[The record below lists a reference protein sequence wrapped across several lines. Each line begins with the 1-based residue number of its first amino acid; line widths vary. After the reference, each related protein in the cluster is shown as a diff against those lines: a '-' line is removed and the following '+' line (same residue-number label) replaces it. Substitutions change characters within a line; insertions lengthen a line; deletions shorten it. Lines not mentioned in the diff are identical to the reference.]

1 MRIGAGFDERRIES
15 GHGLVN
21 NRVATL
27 PLGKLKIGQTEAL
40 ALVIIAIIGVAIL
53 AASTMVTAIALFLLV
68 ALAALRPEASVVALP
83 AVIGFVYQELVLKNA
98 RFSPQE
104 TLLATTVAGTGLHA
118 LWRLASARTAT
129 PIRSVIIELRARLQL
144 FDLAAL
150 ALLLIGTLSLFTL
163 AMPAYRHE
171 SLRVYRWVILEPV
184 IYYALARW
192 YLQSRDLRRLSVVTF
207 AVGALLVAAIG
218 IVDLAAGRGLEVEG
232 VTRISGVYPHPN
244 ALALFLERPL
254 VLLAGLAAVYC
265 TRLRWYWLIGA
276 AIVGA
281 GLLLT
286 FSRGAVLAAGVV
298 IVCMLFIGQRRR
310 LATLAAGAGV
320 LLGATL
326 ALTASARIA
335 NLFSGGSGSLRFDL
349 WGSAI
354 EMVRN
359 HLIFG
364 IGLDQFLYVYAPR
377 YVKPQ
382 AWSERFTSH
391 PHDIILDSWLSLGI
405 MGLVLALVFV
415 ALLSAAT
422 IRLARKRSVLG
433 LAAAGAMFAG
443 ILHGLV
449 DNGYFLPDLA
459 LIFWFLTAI
468 IAAEAYEK
476 FDSNRQET

>member
-1 MRIGAGFDERRIES
+1 MTSRASMAGLARL
-15 GHGLVN
+15 GLGEN
-21 NRVATL
+21 EL
-27 PLGKLKIGQTEAL
+27 FAL
-40 ALVIIAIIGVAIL
+40 AIL
-53 AASTMVTAIALFLLV
+53 AIVGVAVIAGSTVVSLLALLLLV

-83 AVIGFVYQELVLKNA
+83 AVIGFVYQEIALKDA

-104 TLLATTVAGTGLHA
+104 TLLAITVAGTGMHA
-118 LWRLASARTAT
+118 LYRLVTARSLR
-129 PIRSVIIELRARLQL
+129 PIRHFVSELRARLQL
-144 FDLAAL
+144 FDLAAIVL
-150 ALLLIGTLSLFTL
+150 VLLGTLSLFTL
-163 AMPAYRHE
+163 ALPAYRHE

-192 YLQSRDLRRLSVVTF
+192 YLRSRDLRRLSVLTF
-207 AVGALLVAAIG
+207 AGGALLVAAIG
-218 IVDLAAGRGLEVEG
+218 VVDLAAGRGLDVEG

-244 ALALFLERPL
+244 ALALFLERPF
-254 VLLAGLAAVYC
+254 VLIAGLAAIFC
-265 TRLRWYWLIGA
+265 TRLRWYWLVAA

-281 GLLLT
+281 ALLLT
-286 FSRGAVLAAGVV
+286 FSRGAVLAVGIV
-298 IVCMLFIGQRRR
+298 IIVMLFVGQRRR
-310 LATLAAGAGV
+310 LAALAAGAGV
-320 LLGATL
+320 LLGAAL
-326 ALTASARIA
+326 ALIASARID
-335 NLFSGGSGSLRFDL
+335 NLFSGGSGSLRLDL
-349 WGSAI
+349 WSSAI
-354 EMVRN
+354 EMIRD
-359 HLIFG
+359 HPIFG

-405 MGLVLALVFV
+405 MGLVLALAFV
-415 ALLSAAT
+415 VLLVLAT

-476 FDSNRQET
+476 FDFERQET

>member
-1 MRIGAGFDERRIES
+1 
-15 GHGLVN
+15 VN
-21 NRVATL
+21 ARAPIL
-27 PLGKLKIGQTEAL
+27 AFGRLRLDGTEAFAL
-40 ALVIIAIIGVAIL
+40 AILAIIGVAII
-53 AASTMVTAIALFLLV
+53 AGSTPVTVISVLLLV

-83 AVIGFVYQELVLKNA
+83 AVIGFVYQEITLKNA

-104 TLLATTVAGTGLHA
+104 ALLATTVAGTGLHV
-118 LWRLASARTAT
+118 LWRLAGARSSA
-129 PIRSVIIELRARLQL
+129 PIRGFLIELRSRLQL
-144 FDLAAL
+144 FDLTAV

-163 AMPAYRHE
+163 ALPAYRHE

-192 YLQSRDLRRLSVVTF
+192 YLHSRALRKLSVVTF
-207 AVGALLVAAIG
+207 VAGALLVAAIG

-244 ALALFLERPL
+244 ALALFLERPFVL
-254 VLLAGLAAVYC
+254 VTGLAAVYC
-265 TRLRWYWLIGA
+265 AQLRWYWLIGA
-276 AIVGA
+276 AIVGG

-286 FSRGAVLAAGVV
+286 FSRGAVLAVGVV
-298 IVCMLFIGQRRR
+298 VVCMLFIGQRRR
-310 LATLAAGAGV
+310 LAALAAGAGA
-320 LLGATL
+320 LLGGAL
-326 ALTASARIA
+326 ALTASARID
-335 NLFSGGSGSLRFDL
+335 NLFSGGSGSLRLDL
-349 WGSAI
+349 WSSAI
-354 EMVRN
+354 EMIRD
-359 HLIFG
+359 HPIFG

-377 YVKPQ
+377 YVKPE

-405 MGLVLALVFV
+405 MGLVLALAFV
-415 ALLSAAT
+415 GILIAAT
-422 IRLARKRSVLG
+422 VRIARKRSVLG

>member
-1 MRIGAGFDERRIES
+1 M
-15 GHGLVN
+15 GL
-21 NRVATL
+21 
-27 PLGKLKIGQTEAL
+27 GETEAFAL
-40 ALVIIAIIGVAIL
+40 AILAITAIAIIAR
-53 AASTMVTAIALFLLV
+53 STPVTVIALLLLI
-68 ALAALRPEASVVALP
+68 ALATLRPEASIIALP
-83 AVIGFVYQELVLKNA
+83 AVIGFVYQEVALKNA

-104 TLLATTVAGTGLHA
+104 TLLATTIAGTGLHV
-118 LWRLASARTAT
+118 LWRLAEARSTAL
-129 PIRSVIIELRARLQL
+129 IRDFFIELRARLHL
-144 FDLAAL
+144 FDIAAI

-163 AMPAYRHE
+163 ALPAHRHE
-171 SLRVYRWVILEPV
+171 SLRVYRWVILEP
-184 IYYALARW
+184 IMYYALARW
-192 YLQSRDLRRLSVVTF
+192 YLTTRDQRKLSVVAF
-207 AVGALLVAAIG
+207 AAGALLVAAIG
-218 IVDLAAGRGLEVEG
+218 IIDLAAGRGLEVEG

-244 ALALFLERPL
+244 ALALFLERPF
-254 VLLAGLAAVYC
+254 VLITGLAAVYC
-265 TRLRWYWLIGA
+265 ARLRWYWLGGA

-298 IVCMLFIGQRRR
+298 IVCMLFVGQRRR
-310 LATLAAGAGV
+310 LAALAAGAGV
-320 LLGATL
+320 LLGAAL
-326 ALTASARIA
+326 ALTASARVD
-335 NLFSGGSGSLRFDL
+335 NLFSGGSGSLRLDL
-349 WGSAI
+349 WGSAL
-354 EMVRN
+354 EMIRD
-359 HLIFG
+359 HPIFG

-377 YVKPQ
+377 YVKPE

-405 MGLVLALVFV
+405 MGLVLALAFV
-415 ALLSAAT
+415 GILIAAT

-476 FDSNRQET
+476 FDLHRQET